1 MATQTLISETEAAEL
16 ASRVHTSSDGRQMAW
31 GDMPL
36 RYLQNAA
43 RKKGDEQMAA
53 YAEWHAAQIADDP
66 APPPKSH
73 NLPPEEA
80 ELPMQIAFGDAHDA
94 IGAAVKRNA
103 DYEVNALNEFLK
115 AHPVVENESQA
126 QLGAKHVAAARAAV
140 EALEKERDGRVRPLN
155 AIVKTINAAYKPV
168 REHLEKLRDHAQDRL
183 TQFALREEARRAREA
198 EEAQLVAEAKM
209 QALREAEER
218 EAEARDNAAHGEL
231 GVDISSATQDA
242 DHAFADAKRAVR
254 GAQVAEKQ
262 VPVRFSTGSGRAL
275 SMRTR
280 EVLSVSDRI
289 AAVRAMQKEPGIL
302 EDLDAAIL
310 KAARAYRKAKGS
322 LPKGIDAKQERSL

>member
-1 MATQTLISETEAAEL
+1 MATDTLISEAEANDL
-16 ASRVHTSSDGRQMAW
+16 AQRVHTSSDGRTQTW

-43 RKKGDEQMAA
+43 RKKGDAQMSA
-53 YAEWHAAQIADDP
+53 YAEWRAAQSED
-66 APPPKSH
+66 APPAPKSH

-80 ELPMQIAFGDAHDA
+80 ELPMQITFGDTHDA
-94 IGAAVKRNA
+94 IGEAVKRNV

-115 AHPVVENESQA
+115 AHPVVQSEPEAQA
-126 QLGAKHVAAARAAV
+126 GAKHVAAARAAI
-140 EALEKERDGRVRPLN
+140 EALEKERDSRVRPLN
-155 AIVKTINAAYKPV
+155 AIVKTINGAYKPV
-168 REHLEKLRDHAQDRL
+168 REHLEKLRDHAQERL

-198 EEAQLVAEAKM
+198 EEARAAAEAKI
-209 QALREAEER
+209 AAAREAEER
-218 EAEARDNAAHGEL
+218 EIEAKDNAAHGEL
-231 GVDISSATQDA
+231 DVDLAAVTQEA
-242 DHAFADAKRAVR
+242 DQSFSDAKRAMR
-254 GAQVAEKQ
+254 EAAVAEKG

-289 AAVRAMQKEPGIL
+289 AAVRAMQKEAGLL

-310 KAARAYRKAKGS
+310 KAARAYRKAKGA